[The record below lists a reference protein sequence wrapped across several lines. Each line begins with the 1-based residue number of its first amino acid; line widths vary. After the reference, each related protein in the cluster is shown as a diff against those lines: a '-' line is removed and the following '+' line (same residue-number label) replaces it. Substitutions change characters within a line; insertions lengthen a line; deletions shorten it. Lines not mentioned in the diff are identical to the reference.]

1 MNRII
6 FILASI
12 IAAVTFASEASALP
26 LFARQT
32 GMECAAC
39 HFQHFP
45 MLNSFGRAF
54 KAGGFTMMG
63 AQAKVE
69 GDHLSIP
76 AELNMA
82 LLTTAGYV
90 KTNATPFT
98 GGTGA
103 TGRLNNDGNGTIFV
117 PGTNGELSL
126 FMGGRVSED
135 AGFLSE
141 LGMVGSPAGLASAK
155 LPILFEVGDSGTRVG
170 VVPFTTAS
178 AGASYGYETLNTGAN
193 GVHTML
199 FVAGDANGSIAGA
212 LSAQQYLGTNG
223 NATGAAIVANN
234 SMGFINITRFHM
246 VGPADLRAPGN
257 VAAVGGSQTGG
268 GLGSTYLRVAG
279 TMDVGN
285 WDAGAG
291 IQSWRGSSYNAAPG
305 GVVLNAGLYD
315 TKATAI
321 DGQMQ
326 GAVGTM
332 PVGFYVSYARAPAT
346 TNVNSL
352 VPTASNVYNA
362 GLQTKSSFNISTE
375 WGVVPEKATVG
386 MAIRRGKSGTNA
398 GSLVAGA
405 NDTDN
410 AVLLDGSYKVAQNM
424 VLSLVYV
431 SQSGSYWS
439 TANKNATGNK
449 QTTISLATIF

>member
-45 MLNSFGRAF
+45 MLNTFGRAF

-90 KTNATPFT
+90 KTNAT
-98 GGTGA
+98 GA
-103 TGRLNNDGNGTIFV
+103 TTALKNGGLNNDGNGTVFV
-117 PGTNGELSL
+117 PGTNGEFSL

-141 LGMVGSPAGLASAK
+141 LGAVGPAGLASAK

-234 SMGFINITRFHM
+234 SMGFINITKFHM
-246 VGPADLRAPGN
+246 VGPADLRAPN
-257 VAAVGGSQTGG
+257 SPAGGSQTGG

-279 TMDVGN
+279 TMDLGN
-285 WDAGAG
+285 WDSGVG
-291 IQSWRGSSYNAAPG
+291 IQNWSGSSYNAGPG
-305 GVVLNAGLYD
+305 GVAASAGLYD

-346 TNVNSL
+346 TNANSF

-362 GLQTKSSFNISTE
+362 GLKTRSSFNISTE

-405 NDTDN
+405 NDSDN

-439 TANKNATGNK
+439 TANTAAVGNK